1 MPGLVAVAMKGG
13 DGAELGKLQRTRSI
27 HKNSIS

>member
-1 MPGLVAVAMKGG
+1 MPGLVAVEMRGG
-13 DGAELGKLQRTRSI
+13 DGAELGKLHSTRSI